1 MKAIGVTSYGG
12 PDVLHS
18 VEVPLPEPGIGEVRV
33 RVKAAAIHPADVM
46 LREGALA
53 EWYGDAPKPYVP
65 GMDVSGTVDAV
76 GPDADTSTDLTLG
89 ADVVALVD
97 SFGSHG
103 GYSEYLVLPIESVTS
118 APRGVGAAQAAS
130 FLMPALT
137 ARAGLDL
144 LGLGTGDAL
153 LVAGAA
159 GAVGRFV
166 VALAHADGL
175 RVIALASDTDADLLH
190 GLGADDFV
198 SRGADFP
205 PQMQAV
211 AADGVDGLFDTTP
224 AHAQHLAAVRDHG
237 RVVSTR
243 ADLGELGRGIT
254 SAMVNV
260 RSRMTDQAAIV
271 RLRELVEAG
280 TLPVDVAAT
289 FPADEAVEAH
299 RMFDTGKA
307 NGRIVLTF

>member
-18 VEVPLPEPGIGEVRV
+18 VEVPLAEPGIGEVRV

-53 EWYGDAPKPYVP
+53 EWYGDTPKPYVP
-65 GMDVSGTVDAV
+65 GMDVSGTVDAF

-89 ADVVALVD
+89 ADVVALVN

-103 GYSEYLVLPIESVTS
+103 GYSEYLVLPTESVTS

-144 LGLGTGDAL
+144 LGLAAGDAL

-175 RVIALASDTDADLLH
+175 RVIALASDADADMLCR
-190 GLGADDFV
+190 LGADDFV
-198 SRGADFP
+198 SRGADFL

-224 AHAQHLAAVRDHG
+224 AHAQHLAAVRDNG

-254 SAMVNV
+254 SDMVNV
-260 RSRMTDQAAIV
+260 RSRMTDHAAIV

-280 TLPVDVAAT
+280 TLPLDVAAT
-289 FPADEAVEAH
+289 FPADEAVKAH